1 MKRPNGVLCP
11 NKLFRMNL
19 IVCLVALTSA
29 ASVRAQDND
38 AIDATTVAGTSL
50 KFTHVGPPTA
60 KNGMAHARFG
70 IPNIDSVLNFN
81 GQYFTE
87 GQDSNGNPQT
97 HWYFNRLRNPRQQA
111 GPTTVITPT
120 VPLLC

>member
-19 IVCLVALTSA
+19 IVCLVAPTSA
-29 ASVRAQDND
+29 PSVRAPDND

-70 IPNIDSVLNFN
+70 IPHIDSVGNFN
-81 GQYFTE
+81 GQYLPE
-87 GQDSNGNPQT
+87 GQYSNGSPPSDCCCNMGGSP
-97 HWYFNRLRNPRQQA
+97 
-111 GPTTVITPT
+111 
-120 VPLLC
+120 